1 MLVPKVSVLAKR
13 VDRIHKNFV
22 VFFFRNVHGQTVC
35 LLSQATTGIR
45 NFRNEGQCTGRN
57 FKIRNF

>member
-13 VDRIHKNFV
+13 VGGIHKNFV
-22 VFFFRNVHGQTVC
+22 FFRNVHGQTVC

-57 FKIRNF
+57 FKIRNY

>member
-1 MLVPKVSVLAKR
+1 M
-13 VDRIHKNFV
+13 
-22 VFFFRNVHGQTVC
+22 C

-57 FKIRNF
+57 FKNNKKFLKSVVLVQFMRFSLTAVSQGPEEFRVNK